1 MTQIT
6 KNKID
11 IKGICLCAM
20 TIIIIFVLMAI
31 VSCASSRHASEV
43 EYVIHT
49 DTVYITS
56 QQYDSIFIWKD
67 RWTDRTH
74 DTVYMKE
81 LSTEYRYR
89 LLRDTLRMVER
100 DSVPYEVVRT
110 ETREVERP
118 LSCYTIAM
126 MCYGSPRCCI
136 ISITILGVNFLH
148 PSFQPNPLRAD

>member
-1 MTQIT
+1 MS
-6 KNKID
+6 
-11 IKGICLCAM
+11 LCVM
-20 TIIIIFVLMAI
+20 LIIIIHIIALMGMM
-31 VSCASSRHASEV
+31 SCSTHRHATPV
-43 EYVIHT
+43 EQGTHT
-49 DTVYITS
+49 DTVYIAT

-110 ETREVERP
+110 ETREVGRP
-118 LSCYTIAM
+118 LSWFDKIARAVFWIVT
-126 MCYGSPRCCI
+126 GAVVI
-136 ISITILGVNFLH
+136 GVAKKKEK
-148 PSFQPNPLRAD
+148 RVV

>member
-1 MTQIT
+1 MS
-6 KNKID
+6 
-11 IKGICLCAM
+11 LCVM
-20 TIIIIFVLMAI
+20 LIIIIHIIALMGMM
-31 VSCASSRHASEV
+31 SCASGRHATAV
-43 EYVIHT
+43 EQGTHT
-49 DTVYITS
+49 DTVYIAT

-89 LLRDTLRMVER
+89 LLRDTLRIVER

-118 LSCYTIAM
+118 LSWFDKIARAVFWIVT
-126 MCYGSPRCCI
+126 GSVVI
-136 ISITILGVNFLH
+136 GVATWMAKKAGAKH
-148 PSFQPNPLRAD
+148 P